1 VSKEEEEAMVP
12 KTSLFLCFLAASFLL
27 RYSHSAQQ
35 DVSPHKVQLVTV
47 GEGVQL
53 EVLDW
58 GGAGSPVVFL
68 GGTDAHVF
76 DGFAP
81 KFTQTHHVY
90 GISQQGFGKSS
101 APEPTAT
108 NYTADHLADG
118 VLAVLS
124 QLNINRPVL
133 VGHSQAGRS

>member
-1 VSKEEEEAMVP
+1 
-12 KTSLFLCFLAASFLL
+12 
-27 RYSHSAQQ
+27 
-35 DVSPHKVQLVTV
+35 
-47 GEGVQL
+47 
-53 EVLDW
+53 
-58 GGAGSPVVFL
+58 VFL

-76 DGFAP
+76 DDFAP
-81 KFTQTHHVY
+81 KFTQGHHVY
-90 GISQQGFGKSS
+90 GVSQQGFGKSS

-133 VGHSQAGRS
+133 VGHSLAGEELSSIGSRYPQRVTGLIYLDGGYAYAFTAHRSVILPSMQSMSSANSICFLRRASRTLNRSLR